1 MTSLTKSTT
10 NFFVKARLDNMLN
23 LEFEQLL
30 RAICRGAVGM
40 VRQPTTAGFQP
51 ISRYEYIAHRLSRC

>member
-1 MTSLTKSTT
+1 
-10 NFFVKARLDNMLN
+10 MLN